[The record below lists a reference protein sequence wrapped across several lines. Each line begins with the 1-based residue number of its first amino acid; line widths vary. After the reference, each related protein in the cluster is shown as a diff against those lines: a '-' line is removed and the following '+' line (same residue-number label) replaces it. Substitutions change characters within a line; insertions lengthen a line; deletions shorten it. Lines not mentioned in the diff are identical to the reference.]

1 MPILKDKY
9 GKKGQQIRSKYQ
21 NREFNKAIEEMAPVG
36 ISTEQK
42 KQIDAE
48 NYRNSPLSNQQVTRT
63 TQPISSVAGVS
74 SVSRDQTEEQ
84 NLDINNFTFL
94 SANKEYILFKLS
106 EGESI
111 NDIIIHNYNTAAKDC
126 VISLYWTVRDQS
138 EAFFTISNGVATS
151 VRGIPYLGRVF
162 GSNFPPSATVSLG
175 DVLSNTF
182 KNTRKDIY
190 FYVISEL
197 AGPSITYSKG

>member
-21 NREFNKAIEEMAPVG
+21 TREINKAIEEMTPIG
-36 ISTEQK
+36 LSTEQK
-42 KQIDAE
+42 KQIEIE
-48 NYRNSPLSNQQVTRT
+48 NYRNSAVSNQQVSRV
-63 TQPISSVAGVS
+63 TQPSISAAGAS
-74 SVSRDQTEEQ
+74 SSQSQIEEV
-84 NLDINNFTFL
+84 NLDINSFTFL
-94 SANKEYILFKLS
+94 SANTASLLFKLS
-106 EGESI
+106 EGQSI
-111 NDIIIHNYNTAAKDC
+111 NDIIIHNYNTASKDC
-126 VISLYWTVRDQS
+126 VISLYWTVGDQS
-138 EAFFTISNGVATS
+138 EAFFTISNGVATDI
-151 VRGIPYLGRVF
+151 RGIPYLGRVF

-175 DVLSNTF
+175 DILSNTF